1 MKPLYLLISLLSFA
15 AMVVLALALL
25 GGKINPLPA
34 AGGGTALFTLLMAA
48 SGRIEEST

>member
-25 GGKINPLPA
+25 GGKVGLLPA

-48 SGRIEEST
+48 SGRIEESA